1 MARAY
6 EAVLGG
12 MAGLIAVAGFPC
24 PAHAEMVKVTVRVE
38 NQASL
43 PTDLLAAAESRVAV
57 IYANAGIDL
66 TFVNRDDADFMIRLL
81 SREGEERM
89 QRDADTM
96 GFAPYAASDRG
107 RIAYVFQTRV
117 DKITDGYSAARYVV
131 LAVAMAHE
139 VGHLLLPLN
148 AHSTTGIMKAT
159 PGQEEFQ
166 LAVGGQLLFT
176 PEQIAQIHR
185 RLLDDAQRVVA
196 R

>member
-1 MARAY
+1 MARAHR
-6 EAVLGG
+6 AVLAGL
-12 MAGLIAVAGFPC
+12 AGLIVVASFTR
-24 PAHAEMVKVTVRVE
+24 PAHAQMVKVTVRVE
-38 NQASL
+38 NQANL
-43 PTDLLAAAESRVAV
+43 PTDLLAAAESRVAA
-57 IYANAGIDL
+57 IYANAGVDMR
-66 TFVNRDDADFMIRLL
+66 FVNRDHGDFMVKLL

-89 QRDADTM
+89 QPNVDAM
-96 GFAPYAASDRG
+96 GLAPYAASDRG
-107 RIAYVFQTRV
+107 HIAYVFQSRV
-117 DKITDGYSAARYVV
+117 DKIAEGYSAARYIV

-159 PGQEEFQ
+159 PGQVEFH

-185 RLLDDAQRVVA
+185 RLMGDTPRVGA

>member
-1 MARAY
+1 MARVHQALR
-6 EAVLGG
+6 AGL
-12 MAGLIAVAGFPC
+12 AGLIAVAGLAR
-24 PAHAEMVKVTVRVE
+24 PAHAQMVNVSVRVE
-38 NQASL
+38 NQANL
-43 PTDLLAAAESRVAV
+43 PTGLLAAAESRVAV
-57 IYANAGIDL
+57 MYAGVDM
-66 TFVNRDDADFMIRLL
+66 TFVSRDDADVMIRLL

-117 DKITDGYSAARYVV
+117 DKITTGYSAARYIV
-131 LAVAMAHE
+131 LAVAIAHE

-159 PGQEEFQ
+159 PGQKEFQ

-185 RLLDDAQRVVA
+185 RLVDDTPRVVA